1 MLDPTVI
8 GTAIT
13 AAASIAT
20 TAMVV
25 RDRGKVAE
33 THHQVTQ
40 NHHSSESPTVL
51 DAISD
56 LRGDVADVIKEQRA
70 HIRWHLDH

>member
-33 THHQVTQ
+33 THRQVTV

-51 DAISD
+51 DVISD
-56 LRGDVADVIKEQRA
+56 LREDIADLAGEQRA
-70 HIRWHLDH
+70 HVRWHLDH

>member
-8 GTAIT
+8 V
-13 AAASIAT
+13 ASIAAATSITT

-33 THHQVTQ
+33 THRQVTV

-51 DAISD
+51 DVISD
-56 LRGDVADVIKEQRA
+56 LREDIAALASEQRA